1 MNYKIDYI
9 PPFARALKRLSK
21 KYKSLK
27 QDYSRLLEELK
38 ANPQAGADLGN
49 GVHKVRLAIGSKN
62 RGKSHGARVITYI
75 YRIDEE
81 NGNITFALPLRQ
93 GRTRQHLCYRNKP
106 TGCRS
111 QGICRILTCIPS
123 KALLPSILFV
133 RSP

>member
-81 NGNITFALPLRQ
+81 NGNITLLYLYDKEERDSISATEINQLVAEA
-93 GRTRQHLCYRNKP
+93 
-106 TGCRS
+106 
-111 QGICRILTCIPS
+111 
-123 KALLPSILFV
+123 KASAGF
-133 RSP
+133 